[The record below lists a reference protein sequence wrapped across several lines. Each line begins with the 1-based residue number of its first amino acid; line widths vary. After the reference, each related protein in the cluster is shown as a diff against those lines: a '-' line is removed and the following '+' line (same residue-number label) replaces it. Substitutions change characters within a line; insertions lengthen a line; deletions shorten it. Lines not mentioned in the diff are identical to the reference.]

1 MHKSVCDVYFSAIKA
16 ANAESWNEK
25 SKNEMKQKRREGI
38 ITHCLLTLARIHQ
51 VKATPNL
58 WL

>member
-25 SKNEMKQKRREGI
+25 SKNEMKQKEEKV
-38 ITHCLLTLARIHQ
+38 L
-51 VKATPNL
+51 
-58 WL
+58 